1 MTQKRGRKPST
12 DKKERLN
19 LYVPG
24 SIIQSLGGTEEAKR
38 KIYDWLQIA
47 GVVTA
52 SILFCF
58 ADNFFN

>member
-38 KIYDWLQIA
+38 KIYEWLQIA

-52 SILFCF
+52 CLIFCA